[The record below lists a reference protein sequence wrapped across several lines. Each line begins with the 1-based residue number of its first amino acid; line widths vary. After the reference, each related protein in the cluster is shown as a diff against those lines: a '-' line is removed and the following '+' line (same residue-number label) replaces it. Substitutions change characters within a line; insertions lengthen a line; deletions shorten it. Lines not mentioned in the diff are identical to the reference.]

1 MTDFNGGLN
10 GAIGTSNGAKPS
22 TSSNPIL
29 DNSFLGS
36 ELDLRT
42 AYLSLLS
49 EDEEEVEEEEPVPAV
64 VKSKNAIPDLES
76 KEMFPSLGAPSAP
89 ARASAWSSKPAAPAT
104 PKSNLV
110 SEIFDYT
117 IPQKTFGAPSI
128 RDAVQQSIKK
138 SGAQIDASSS
148 RISGTVTFI
157 IKGKHDQVAKAKREL
172 ISQLS
177 PKGTLTVSVPSS
189 VIGFVLGAKGTKLKT
204 LQTKTCTTINIPKR
218 NEAEDTEDT
227 VLEVSITGDLDGVNL
242 AKAEIEAI
250 VKEKAPKKE
259 LKISDIPFNLY
270 PFISGPK
277 NANITQLIG
286 NSGVSLK
293 VPFLVGSGYD
303 EILGDN
309 VERDI
314 LIVGDQD
321 SIEAVRQRLVDFS
334 ETIQADLRELMVTIP
349 KRRHRFLVGNNGAH
363 LKEIF
368 ETTGCFLEL
377 PPVSDPSEYVKL
389 RGLEKNLGIAFAE
402 IMKKANSAQVN
413 VLKVQKIH
421 PKYDSNGLD
430 CLYRYLSHSGLIRQI
445 EKKHSV
451 QIHLPQS
458 DSVTKGD
465 IEIVSKESSSVNSA
479 IAELQEVISK
489 LAPSQF
495 DFINVPVEL
504 HYFLAGKDRSNVEKI
519 KNESGVVVITSSD
532 SGSNVVLYN
541 SSSDPSSISNVKKSL
556 LDKISAH
563 AEIAEQ
569 VIEVSS
575 KYFKRIAGPKETNL
589 HTVLGQVP
597 KAWIK
602 LGNRIQLANT
612 PELRTLGENEIL
624 IRGSKSEVEKISK
637 DLTKFIEDAKNY
649 EVLHSYTTE
658 LTIPG
663 KFLAHVIGKNGA
675 HMTKYRDTYDVK
687 IDIDKSNE
695 ASKGPVKI
703 TVQGFE
709 KNANIV
715 KKQILELT
723 EKLNDQT
730 QIKLNIPSKYH
741 RFIIGPGGKYVH
753 RLEEKYG
760 VFIKFP
766 SSDDKEKEESEEA
779 APQRDVISKDE
790 ILVKG
795 GKKGVSEAQAEI
807 IELVE
812 YEKENSQ
819 SIKFVVGRTYLPHI
833 LGKGGVKITDIKDET
848 STKIDVDN
856 NSENS
861 EEATITVTGSK
872 ANITKAQKLIMAVVK
887 EQESIIT
894 QEIEIPNRIH
904 RQLIGPGAS
913 KLRQL
918 VTKALGSD
926 IDVAQATS
934 MIHFP
939 KGQESS
945 DIVKIKG
952 QGDLV
957 EKIATE
963 LQSVAKELESIV
975 TDTVQVDPS
984 AHASVIG
991 KGGSNLRAL
1000 QEKFNVEI
1008 RVPAK
1013 DSNSDLIK
1021 ISGKPENIE
1030 SAKAEILAKLP
1041 HSSTFTYLKK
1051 FHHQL
1056 AGHNNF
1062 ALQSLTLSG
1071 SEDNLK
1077 QAVQQLEKLY
1087 ETAKKSS
1094 HALRIY
1100 VPNSHHRHIIGT
1112 GGKVI
1117 NEIRRATGCEIEL
1130 PQNGAGRGGRRDN
1143 GLFADGIAVVITGP
1157 KDQCYN
1163 TKEKIVA
1170 IVNGAN

>member
-1 MTDFNGGLN
+1 
-10 GAIGTSNGAKPS
+10 
-22 TSSNPIL
+22 
-29 DNSFLGS
+29 
-36 ELDLRT
+36 
-42 AYLSLLS
+42 
-49 EDEEEVEEEEPVPAV
+49 
-64 VKSKNAIPDLES
+64 
-76 KEMFPSLGAPSAP
+76 
-89 ARASAWSSKPAAPAT
+89 
-104 PKSNLV
+104 
-110 SEIFDYT
+110 
-117 IPQKTFGAPSI
+117 
-128 RDAVQQSIKK
+128 
-138 SGAQIDASSS
+138 
-148 RISGTVTFI
+148 
-157 IKGKHDQVAKAKREL
+157 
-172 ISQLS
+172 
-177 PKGTLTVSVPSS
+177 
-189 VIGFVLGAKGTKLKT
+189 
-204 LQTKTCTTINIPKR
+204 
-218 NEAEDTEDT
+218 
-227 VLEVSITGDLDGVNL
+227 LDGVNL

-277 NANITQLIG
+277 NANISQFVG

-293 VPFLVGSGYD
+293 IPFLVGSGYD

-402 IMKKANSAQVN
+402 IMKKANSAQVS

-421 PKYDSNGLD
+421 PKYDGNSLD

-458 DSVTKGD
+458 DSATKGD
-465 IEIVSKESSSVNSA
+465 IEIVSKESNSVNSA
-479 IAELQEVISK
+479 ISELQEVISK

-519 KNESGVVVITSSD
+519 KSESGVVVITSSD

-541 SSSDPSSISNVKKSL
+541 SSSDPSSISKVKKSL

-569 VIEVSS
+569 IIEVSS
-575 KYFKRIAGPKETNL
+575 KYFKRIAGPKEANL

-637 DLTKFIEDAKNY
+637 DLAKFIEDAKNY

-709 KNANIV
+709 KNANTV

-766 SSDDKEKEESEEA
+766 SSDDKEKEENEEA
-779 APQRDVISKDE
+779 APQRDVLSKDE

-819 SIKFVVGRTYLPHI
+819 SIKFVVSRTYLPHI

-963 LQSVAKELESIV
+963 LQSIAKELESIV

-1008 RVPAK
+1008 KVPAK

-1062 ALQSLTLSG
+1062 ALQRLRRNHNLDMNIPSNVEAPKFVNLAGSSSAPRIDDDSKGQPIVCTELVEPADGNEELTLTLSG